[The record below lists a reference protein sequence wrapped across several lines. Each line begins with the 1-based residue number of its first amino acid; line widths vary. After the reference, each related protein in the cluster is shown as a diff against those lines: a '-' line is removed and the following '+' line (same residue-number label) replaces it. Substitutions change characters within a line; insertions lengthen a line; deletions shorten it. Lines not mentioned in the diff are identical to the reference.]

1 MKPDFTYLQKDKK
14 ILAVINSIDDIVIL
28 KRQNVFINLVKSIAG
43 QQLSVKA
50 AASIFAKFIALL
62 NIKKPQ
68 PKHIIA
74 LDIEAMRAVGFSYNK
89 CNYIKNIAAFWIS
102 EKLSDKSFE
111 TLSDAEIIILLT
123 QIKGV
128 GAWTVQ
134 MLLMFTLARPNVF
147 AIDDLG
153 IQQGMALIYNWHQD
167 DIKTLKQKMLLK
179 SNTYS
184 PYSTYICL
192 CIWRYKDAYK
202 HNLK

>member
-14 ILAVINSIDDIVIL
+14 ILDVINSIEDLVVQ
-28 KRQNVFINLVKSIAG
+28 KRTNVFLNLVKSIAG

-50 AASIFAKFIALL
+50 AASIFEKFVALL
-62 NIKKPQ
+62 NTKPPQ

-102 EKLSDKSFE
+102 EKLSDATFE
-111 TLSDAEIIILLT
+111 TLSDDEIIAMLT

-128 GAWTVQ
+128 GVWTVQ
-134 MLLMFTLARPNVF
+134 MLLMFTLARPNIF
-147 AIDDLG
+147 AVDDLG
-153 IQQGMALIYNWHQD
+153 IQQGMALIYNWQQE

-179 SNTYS
+179 SKIYS
-184 PYSTYICL
+184 PYCTYICQ
-192 CIWRYKDAYK
+192 CIWRYKDAAK
-202 HNLK
+202 QIKK